1 MRARW
6 EGPQRLAL
14 ETGAAR
20 AEGSTNRKDVGGAPT
35 TSAAS
40 CPAPG
45 PWDPFDPIRRRPLLS
60 GSETLRNS
68 PTGVRSC
75 NRWRPGPSPP
85 SAEA

>member
-20 AEGSTNRKDVGGAPT
+20 AEGSTNSKDVGGAPT
-35 TSAAS
+35 TS
-40 CPAPG
+40 CPAPR

-60 GSETLRNS
+60 GSETLPRE
-68 PTGVRSC
+68 VRCRCC
-75 NRWRPGPSPP
+75 NPWRPGPFPP
-85 SAEA
+85 SAEV